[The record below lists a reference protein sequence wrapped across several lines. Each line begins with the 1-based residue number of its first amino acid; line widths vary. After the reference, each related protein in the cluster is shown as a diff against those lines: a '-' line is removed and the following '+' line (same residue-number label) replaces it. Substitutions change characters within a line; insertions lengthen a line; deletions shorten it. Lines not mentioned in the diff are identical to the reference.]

1 MMCDTIGLVANQ
13 VQVMLVISYEDIG
26 HSCIGTAVDP

>member
-1 MMCDTIGLVANQ
+1 MMYDTIVANQ